1 MILTLLFFVPEWP
14 YLPLQPKGLG
24 FYKCYF
30 AKEMLNVGFRNFRLI
45 FLKIIVFFSRTKTL
59 FLYIEL
65 LELISALLKFRD
77 KGERILAG
85 LFLRSKFLWY
95 IQNFQQVQKSFF
107 LQLETHFSQFI
118 DKYLIH
124 HIKFQIVLCKFLI
137 LFSIV

>member
-14 YLPLQPKGLG
+14 YLPLKPKGLG

-59 FLYIEL
+59 FLYIQL
-65 LELISALLKFRD
+65 LELISALLKFRE

-85 LFLRSKFLWY
+85 LFLRLKILWY